1 VSRPRVVGAA
11 AAAAAAVLLP
21 VAAAHA
27 QDADPRLGRRLAAQT
42 CQACHGM
49 DGISKQANAPTIAG
63 HPEDYFIRQVMA
75 YRDGARHDEQMS
87 IVARDL
93 TDEQIRAL
101 AACYSAIELEA
112 VRIPGRD

>member
-1 VSRPRVVGAA
+1 MRGAAIAGAA
-11 AAAAAAVLLP
+11 AVAAVAFLLASAAA
-21 VAAAHA
+21 
-27 QDADPRLGRRLAAQT
+27 QEGDPREGRRLAAQT

-63 HPEDYFIRQVMA
+63 HPEDYFIRQLRA
-75 YRDGARHDEQMS
+75 YRDGVRHDEQMS
-87 IVARDL
+87 IAARDL

-101 AACYSAIELEA
+101 AAYYSAIELEA